1 MDRPAMIAWIDPA
14 HAPGV
19 ADAASRAGFDL
30 RGVGTPARG
39 RTQSLADELG
49 CEPLPDLRSAL
60 ASTDARL
67 VLVTAP
73 PEAGRSAPIDAR
85 TVLAAETRGVRLA
98 TMIPF
103 PASLMDAAEGGLLR
117 DQAGQLPADM
127 IHLVPRARRHPV
139 FQASNEVVEAF
150 APVAMVTVEMHAP
163 PAWGGLAAAWLGA
176 TDAVLALVGMPEL
189 VDASSMST
197 GRNPGDWTGQVAA
210 LLRFPDGRAGQ
221 VTVSDRGSWGW
232 RITLRGEQGSLTL
245 RPSGFDWLGPEGDR
259 RDQHRAD
266 PRWTEPG
273 EVLAGALRELID
285 PAAPRGPAT
294 RWSELLATAEA
305 ALLSTRT
312 GQGEATAMLLRAASA
327 SVHSG

>member
-1 MDRPAMIAWIDPA
+1 MIAWIEPA

-19 ADAASRAGFDL
+19 ADAASRAGFEL

-39 RTQSLADELG
+39 QTQALADEIG
-49 CEPLPDLRSAL
+49 GEPLPDLRAAL

-67 VLVTAP
+67 ALITAP
-73 PEAGRSAPIDAR
+73 PESGRSGPVIDAR
-85 TVLAAETRGVRLA
+85 TVFAAETRGVRLA
-98 TMIPF
+98 TAIPF

-117 DQAGQLPADM
+117 EQAGQLPADM
-127 IHLVPRARRHPV
+127 IHLVPRIRRHPV
-139 FQASNEVVEAF
+139 FQASSEVIEAF
-150 APVAMVTVEMHAP
+150 APIAMVTVEMHAP
-163 PAWGGLAAAWLGA
+163 IAWGGLSAAWLGA
-176 TDAVLALVGMPEL
+176 TDAVLALMGMPEL
-189 VDASSMST
+189 VDASTMST
-197 GRNPGDWTGQVAA
+197 GRSPGDWTGQIAA
-210 LLRFPDGRAGQ
+210 LLRFPDGRGGQ
-221 VTVSDRGSWGW
+221 ITVSDRGAWGW
-232 RITLRGEQGSLTL
+232 RITLLGEQGSLTL

-266 PRWTEPG
+266 PRWSEPG
-273 EVLAGALRELID
+273 EVLGAALRDLID
-285 PAAPRGPAT
+285 PTAPRGPAT